1 MQKAVGSTPTIQTFY
16 PSRDPKRMD
25 SPEIYRQTLRH
36 FLKPIQELMDDP
48 SVSEVMV
55 VGHNRIYFE
64 RAGRISQ
71 SDAAFNS
78 ESSLMAAI
86 RNIAEYSGRRID
98 IQHSIDGRLPGGERV
113 HAIVPPASRVGPCL
127 TIRKFQKSN
136 FDLVKLVEAG
146 SMSAAAAEFLSLCVQ
161 MHKNIVISGGTG
173 TGKTSLLNALSTA
186 IPENERIIVIED
198 SSELQLNQQHTV
210 YLEAQSAQ
218 LDGQAAV
225 TIRDLFVDSLRM
237 RPDRI
242 IVGEVRRGE
251 ALDLIQSMISGHAG
265 SLTTVHAN
273 TPRDAARRLET
284 LCLMNDA
291 ELPIYVARAQVAS
304 ALHIVVQIMRLPDGS
319 RRVHSIAEACG
330 LDDRNEY
337 TWRELFRFEARGT
350 DSEGRLQGE
359 LVTTGQ
365 NPSFSDEP
373 YRLGLGDQVVHSQG
387 VFITLS

>member
-1 MQKAVGSTPTIQTFY
+1 MNAP
-16 PSRDPKRMD
+16 D
-25 SPEIYRQTLRH
+25 IYRLTLRH
-36 FLKPIQELMDDP
+36 FLQPIQGLLDDK
-48 SVSEVMV
+48 SVTEVMV
-55 VGHNRIYFE
+55 VGPSCVYFE
-64 RAGRISQ
+64 RAGKIHT
-71 SDAAFNS
+71 AEVAFAS
-78 ESSLMAAI
+78 ESALMAAI
-86 RNIAEYSGRRID
+86 RNIAEYSNRRID
-98 IQHSIDGRLPGGERV
+98 IQHSFDGRLPDGERV

-127 TIRKFQKSN
+127 TIRKFQKST
-136 FDLVKLVEAG
+136 FDLDKLVARG
-146 SMSAAAAEFLSLCVQ
+146 SMSRSAAEFLSLCVQ

-186 IPENERIIVIED
+186 IPANERIIVIED

-218 LDGQAAV
+218 LNGQAAV

-251 ALDLIQSMISGHAG
+251 ALDLIQSMISGHPG

-291 ELPIYVARAQVAS
+291 ELPVYVARAQVAS
-304 ALHIVVQIMRLPDGS
+304 ALHIVVQIARFPDGS

-330 LDDRNEY
+330 LDEKNEY
-337 TWRELFRFEARGT
+337 TWRELYRFQMHGT
-350 DSEGRLQGE
+350 DPTGNLQGE
-359 LVTTGQ
+359 LTSTGCR
-365 NPSFSDEP
+365 PTFAGEP
-373 YRLGLGDQVVHSQG
+373 FELGLGNQVMHATDMFVAACP
-387 VFITLS
+387 V

>member
-1 MQKAVGSTPTIQTFY
+1 MNA
-16 PSRDPKRMD
+16 
-25 SPEIYRQTLRH
+25 PEIYQQTLRH
-36 FLKPIQELMDDP
+36 FLKPIQGLLDDAT
-48 SVSEVMV
+48 VSEVMV
-55 VGHNRIYFE
+55 VGHQNVYFE
-64 RAGRISQ
+64 RAGKIHL
-71 SDAAFNS
+71 S
-78 ESSLMAAI
+78 EATFGAETSLMAAI
-86 RNIAEYSGRRID
+86 RNIAEYSNRRID
-98 IQHSIDGRLPGGERV
+98 VNHSIDGRLPGGERV

-127 TIRKFQKSN
+127 TIRKFQKST
-136 FDLVKLVEAG
+136 FDLGKLVERG
-146 SMSAAAAEFLSLCVQ
+146 SMSCSAAEFLTLCVQ

-173 TGKTSLLNALSTA
+173 TGKTSLLNALSAA

-198 SSELQLNQQHTV
+198 SSELQLNQKHTV

-218 LDGQAAV
+218 LDGQKGV

-291 ELPIYVARAQVAS
+291 ELPVYVARAQVAS

-330 LDDRNEY
+330 LDEKNEY
-337 TWRELFRFEARGT
+337 VWRELYRFEADGT
-350 DSEGRLQGE
+350 DESGTLQGE
-359 LVTTGQ
+359 LIGSGIR
-365 NPSFSDEP
+365 PSFADEP
-373 YRLGLGDQVVHSQG
+373 FRIGLGKQVVHSKEMYCPA
-387 VFITLS
+387 S

>member
-1 MQKAVGSTPTIQTFY
+1 MIPYLLPRNEVIAIVNSSRPTMNTA
-16 PSRDPKRMD
+16 
-25 SPEIYRQTLRH
+25 EIYTQTLKH
-36 FLKPIQELMDDP
+36 FLRPIQPLMDD
-48 SVSEVMV
+48 SRVTEVMI

-64 RAGRISQ
+64 CAGKIQTSEL
-71 SDAAFNS
+71 SFAS
-78 ESSLMAAI
+78 ESSFMAGI
-86 RNIAEYSGRRID
+86 RNIAEYSNRRID
-98 IQHSIDGRLPGGERV
+98 INHSFDGRLPGGERV

-127 TIRKFQKSN
+127 TIRKFQKST
-136 FDLVKLVEAG
+136 FDLGKLVERG
-146 SMSAAAAEFLSLCVQ
+146 SMTPSAAEFLSLCVQ
-161 MHKNIVISGGTG
+161 LHKNIVISGGTG

-186 IPENERIIVIED
+186 IPESERIIVLEA
-198 SSELQLNQQHTV
+198 SSELQLNQPHTV
-210 YLEAQSAQ
+210 YFEAQTAQ
-218 LDGQAAV
+218 IDGQKAV

-304 ALHIVVQIMRLPDGS
+304 ALHLVVQIARMPDGS

-330 LDDRNEY
+330 LDEKNDY
-337 TWRELFRFEARGT
+337 TWRDLYQFQAAGM
-350 DSEGRLQGE
+350 DDQGNLKGE
-359 LVTTGQ
+359 LVPTGLR
-365 NPSFSDEP
+365 PSFASEP
-373 YRLGLGDQVVHSQG
+373 FQMGLGNQVHESAML
-387 VFITLS
+387 FCA

>member
-1 MQKAVGSTPTIQTFY
+1 MS
-16 PSRDPKRMD
+16 
-25 SPEIYRQTLRH
+25 SPEIYKKTLQH
-36 FLKPIQELMDDP
+36 FLKPIQGLLDDP

-55 VGHNRIYFE
+55 VGHGQVYFE
-64 RAGRISQ
+64 RAGKISEATERFASQ
-71 SDAAFNS
+71 AA
-78 ESSLMAAI
+78 LMAAI
-86 RNIAEYSGRRID
+86 RNISEYSNRRID
-98 IQHSIDGRLPGGERV
+98 INHSIDGRLPGGERV

-127 TIRKFQKSN
+127 TIRKFQKST
-136 FDLVKLVEAG
+136 FDLQKLVQRG
-146 SMSAAAAEFLSLCVQ
+146 SMSPSAAEFLSLCVQ
-161 MHKNIVISGGTG
+161 LHKNIVISGGTG

-186 IPENERIIVIED
+186 IPEQERIIVIED
-198 SSELQLNQQHTV
+198 SSELQLNQKHTV

-218 LDGQAAV
+218 LDGQKAV

-251 ALDLIQSMISGHAG
+251 ALDLVQSMISGHAG

-304 ALHIVVQIMRLPDGS
+304 ALHLVVQIMRLPDGS

-330 LDDRNEY
+330 LDDKNDY
-337 TWRELFRFEARGT
+337 QWRELYRFQAAGM
-350 DSEGRLQGE
+350 DAEGNLQGE
-359 LVTTGQ
+359 LVACSTRPT
-365 NPSFSDEP
+365 FAEEP
-373 YRLGLGDQVVHSQG
+373 FHMGLSDQVQHSADM
-387 VFITLS
+387 FCAS

>member
-1 MQKAVGSTPTIQTFY
+1 MVCLLPKVPQTQILNF
-16 PSRDPKRMD
+16 RKDTDMNA
-25 SPEIYRQTLRH
+25 PEIYQQTLRH
-36 FLKPIQELMDDP
+36 FLKPIQGLLDDA

-55 VGHNRIYFE
+55 VGHKNVYFE
-64 RAGRISQ
+64 RAGKIQ
-71 SDAAFNS
+71 LS
-78 ESSLMAAI
+78 EATFGAESALMAAI
-86 RNIAEYSGRRID
+86 RNIAEYSNRRID
-98 IQHSIDGRLPGGERV
+98 VNHSIDGRLPGGERV

-127 TIRKFQKSN
+127 TIRKFQKST
-136 FDLVKLVEAG
+136 FDLVKLVERG
-146 SMSAAAAEFLSLCVQ
+146 SMSSSAAEFLSLCVQ

-198 SSELQLNQQHTV
+198 SSELQLNQKHTV
-210 YLEAQSAQ
+210 YLEAQSTQ
-218 LDGQAAV
+218 IDGQKAV

-291 ELPIYVARAQVAS
+291 ELPVYVARAQVAS
-304 ALHIVVQIMRLPDGS
+304 ALHIVVQIIRLPDGS

-330 LDDRNEY
+330 LDEKNEY
-337 TWRELFRFEARGT
+337 TWRELYRFEA
-350 DSEGRLQGE
+350 EGVDESGNLQGE
-359 LVTTGQ
+359 LVASGVR
-365 NPSFSDEP
+365 PSFADEP
-373 YRLGLGDQVVHSQG
+373 FRMGLGKQVVHS
-387 VFITLS
+387 TEMYCPPS